1 MEGEGQ
7 QLVARQLFRPWT
19 ARSRD
24 SSYVVRLVPGFSSLQ
39 SSSRPPRRELS
50 PPFRDFSLLAREEVR
65 LSSTMSSKS
74 LSPVPALVSVTVI
87 GHDSTSVMEN
97 LHNTKAA
104 TPKAGGVHHSYH
116 HHHGLVRKII
126 KIATDPLDAVLRNA
140 SMKDKTIIV
149 TTLNDA
155 WAEPNSIF
163 DLFLESFRIGNNT
176 KRLLKHLVVIC
187 LDQKAYARC
196 VALHPHCY
204 QLYTEGA
211 NFTSEAAFMSSDY
224 LHMMWR
230 RIQFLTSIL
239 EKGYSFVF
247 TDTDIMWLRDPF
259 PQFFPD
265 ADFQIACDYFQ
276 GDSYD
281 VNNLPNGGFTYV
293 ISNKRTTKFYNFWY
307 FSRQAYPNNHDQDVL
322 NKIKSDPFITTIGL
336 KMRFLDTKYFG
347 GFCQPS
353 KDLNL
358 VCTMHANCCVG
369 LDNKV
374 NDLKILLQDWK
385 NYMALPPSSSSYST
399 SPSSNSTTTPT
410 TMPSW
415 TVPQN
420 CRYTFLFLLNSLP

>member
-1 MEGEGQ
+1 M
-7 QLVARQLFRPWT
+7 T
-19 ARSRD
+19 
-24 SSYVVRLVPGFSSLQ
+24 
-39 SSSRPPRRELS
+39 
-50 PPFRDFSLLAREEVR
+50 
-65 LSSTMSSKS
+65 SKS
-74 LSPVPALVSVTVI
+74 LTPVAALVSVTVV
-87 GHDSTSVMEN
+87 GN
-97 LHNTKAA
+97 NTTISNKASSA
-104 TPKAGGVHHSYH
+104 PKHH
-116 HHHGLVRKII
+116 HHHGFVKRILRIALVFLGVIL
-126 KIATDPLDAVLRNA
+126 ATLLSFISVFPHDRSYYDALSPFSAANSQASGNNVDPLDTVLRNA
-140 SMKDKTIIV
+140 SMKNKTIIV

-196 VALHPHCY
+196 LALHPHCY
-204 QLYTEGA
+204 QLYTQGA

-230 RIQFLTSIL
+230 RIQILTSIL

-259 PQFFPD
+259 QQFFPN
-265 ADFQIACDYFQ
+265 ADFQIACDYFR

-281 VNNLPNGGFTYV
+281 VNSNLPNGGFTYV
-293 ISNKRTTKFYNFWY
+293 ISNQRTIKFYNFWH
-307 FSRQAYPNNHDQDVL
+307 FSRKAYPNNHDQDVL
-322 NKIKSDPFITTIGL
+322 NKIKSDPFISSIGL
-336 KMRFLDTKYFG
+336 KMMFLDTKYFG

-353 KDLNL
+353 KDFNL

-374 NDLKILLQDWK
+374 NDLKILLQDWR
-385 NYMALPPSSSSYST
+385 NYMALPPPSSST
-399 SPSSNSTTTPT
+399 SPNSNTTTPR

-420 CRYTFLFLLNSLP
+420 CRGRHLL

>member
-1 MEGEGQ
+1 
-7 QLVARQLFRPWT
+7 
-19 ARSRD
+19 
-24 SSYVVRLVPGFSSLQ
+24 
-39 SSSRPPRRELS
+39 
-50 PPFRDFSLLAREEVR
+50 
-65 LSSTMSSKS
+65 MSSKP
-74 LSPVPALVSVTVI
+74 LSPVAALLSVTVI
-87 GHDSTSVMEN
+87 GNNSASAMEN
-97 LHNTKAA
+97 NTKAA
-104 TPKAGGVHHSYH
+104 TPKVVGVHHHY
-116 HHHGLVRKII
+116 HHHGLVKKIMKTALVCVAVTLASLLFYI
-126 KIATDPLDAVLRNA
+126 TVFPGGSYYDPLFSAKSQDPLDTVLRNA
-140 SMKDKTIIV
+140 TMKDKTIIV

-176 KRLLKHLVVIC
+176 SRLLKHLVVIC

-196 VALHPHCY
+196 LALHPHCY

-224 LHMMWR
+224 LQMMWR

-265 ADFQIACDYFQ
+265 ADFQIACDYFR

-307 FSRQAYPNNHDQDVL
+307 MSRQAYPNNHDQDVL
-322 NKIKSDPFITTIGL
+322 NKIKSDPFIPTIGL

-369 LDNKV
+369 LENKV
-374 NDLKILLQDWK
+374 NDLRILLQDWR
-385 NYMALPPSSSSYST
+385 NYMALPPPPLPPPSSSSPNT
-399 SPSSNSTTTPT
+399 NSTTPPT

-415 TVPQN
+415 TVPLN
-420 CRYTFLFLLNSLP
+420 CSTSFQRQRQRQRSGRHLL

>member
-1 MEGEGQ
+1 MDNN
-7 QLVARQLFRPWT
+7 T
-19 ARSRD
+19 T
-24 SSYVVRLVPGFSSLQ
+24 SSKAS
-39 SSSRPPRRELS
+39 S
-50 PPFRDFSLLAREEVR
+50 PP
-65 LSSTMSSKS
+65 K
-74 LSPVPALVSVTVI
+74 
-87 GHDSTSVMEN
+87 
-97 LHNTKAA
+97 
-104 TPKAGGVHHSYH
+104 H
-116 HHHGLVRKII
+116 HHHGLVKRIL
-126 KIATDPLDAVLRNA
+126 KIALVFVGVTLASLLFYISVFPGDGSYYDALSPFSAANSQGHNVDPLSLDTILRNA

-196 VALHPHCY
+196 LVLHPHCY
-204 QLYTEGA
+204 QLYTQGA

-239 EKGYSFVF
+239 ERGYSFVF

-259 PQFFPD
+259 QQFFPAMD
-265 ADFQIACDYFQ
+265 ADFQIACDYFR

-293 ISNKRTTKFYNFWY
+293 ISNQRTIQFYNFWY

-353 KDLNL
+353 RDFNL

-369 LDNKV
+369 LHNKV
-374 NDLKILLQDWK
+374 NDLKILLQDWT
-385 NYMALPPSSSSYST
+385 NYMAMPNFNT
-399 SPSSNSTTTPT
+399 T

-420 CRYTFLFLLNSLP
+420 CSTSFQRQRQRRGRHLL